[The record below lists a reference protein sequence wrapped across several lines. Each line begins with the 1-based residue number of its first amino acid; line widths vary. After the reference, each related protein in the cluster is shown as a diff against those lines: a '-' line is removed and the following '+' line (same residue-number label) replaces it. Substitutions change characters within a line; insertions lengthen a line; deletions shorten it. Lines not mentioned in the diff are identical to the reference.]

1 MKKFCVIVVV
11 LFSSLAGSA
20 QQQPQYTQYI
30 INNYIINPALSGIEN
45 YTDVKISHRHQWVGI
60 NDAPITTYLTI
71 QGPIGKKDD
80 RTSATSFDIPGENP
94 RGKSYW
100 QTYTAPPPHHGI
112 GLKVINDRTG
122 PLNNLSAYGSYAY
135 HIGLS
140 PRTSLAAG
148 FEVGIKSLS
157 LHTRDLIFDPDN
169 PFSVDPAV
177 GNSEVINRIKP
188 DMGAG
193 LWLYSADFFAGVSAQ
208 QIIPQTIYFS
218 QNTVKTS
225 GFKLVPHLFVTA
237 GYRFQLNDDIF
248 ALPSIMIKY
257 VQPLPL
263 QADVNIKLQYR
274 DFLWVGGSYRTFDG
288 FAGLAGINVSNTFNI
303 SYAYDYT
310 TSLLGTI
317 SKGTH
322 EIVLGFLINNRYD
335 DSCPRNVW

>member
-1 MKKFCVIVVV
+1 MV
-11 LFSSLAGSA
+11 LFFPVLGKA

-60 NDAPITTYLTI
+60 QDAPITTYLTI

-80 RTSATSFDIPGENP
+80 RTTATSFEIPGENP

-100 QTYTAPPPHHGI
+100 QNYTAPPPHHGI

-122 PLNNLSAYGSYAY
+122 PLNNFSAYGSYAY
-135 HIGLS
+135 HVGLS

-148 FEVGIKSLS
+148 FEVGVKSLS
-157 LHTRDLIFDPDN
+157 LHTRDLIFDPEN
-169 PFSVDPAV
+169 PFSIDPAV
-177 GNSEVINRIKP
+177 GNSQVINRIKP

-193 LWLYSADFFAGVSAQ
+193 LWLYSADFFAGISAQ

-218 QNTVKTS
+218 ENTVKTA

-237 GYRFQLNDDIF
+237 GYRIPINDDIF
-248 ALPSIMIKY
+248 ALPSLMIKY

-263 QADVNIKLQYR
+263 QADINMKLQYR
-274 DFLWVGGSYRTFDG
+274 DLLWVGGSYRTFDG
-288 FAGLAGINVSNTFNI
+288 FAGMAGINVSNTFNI

-310 TSLLGTI
+310 TSQLGTI

-322 EIVLGFLINNRYD
+322 EIVLGFLINNRYG